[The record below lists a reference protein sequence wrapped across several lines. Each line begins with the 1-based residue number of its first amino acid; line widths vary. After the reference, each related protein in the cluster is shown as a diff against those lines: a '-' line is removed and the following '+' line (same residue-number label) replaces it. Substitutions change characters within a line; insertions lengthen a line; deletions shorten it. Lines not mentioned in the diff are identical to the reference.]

1 MEQKQKTLKDLNLL
15 DRFLFSQ
22 AADDPDTM
30 RDMLEIILGREVV
43 LKLLPQTEKEQRTHP
58 LNRYVRL
65 DVWAMDEEERIYNT
79 EVQREDTGNLPKRS
93 RFYQALIDSNLL
105 KPGEVGFQ
113 RLNPVYII
121 LICPFDLFGYGLYRY
136 TFQMQCKEVPELTLQ
151 DDAVRIFLNTRGQ
164 HAEGVPQELIE
175 LLRYMEHTTEEVS
188 ASCTSERIHNIQ
200 KRIHTIKSSEK
211 IGVKYMQAWEEKILE
226 QEKAREEGRKEG
238 LAAGL
243 SQGHASGLREGLTQ
257 GGIQKLQELVE
268 KKIQKGYAAEEIA
281 EMLEEDIETIQKL
294 IEEL

>member
-136 TFQMQCKEVPELTLQ
+136 TFQMQCKEVPGLSLQ
-151 DDAVRIFLNTRGQ
+151 DGAVRIFLNTHGQ
-164 HAEGVPQELIE
+164 HTEGVPQELIE

-200 KRIHTIKSSEK
+200 KRIHAIKSSEK

-226 QEKAREEGRKEG
+226 QEKAREEG
-238 LAAGL
+238 
-243 SQGHASGLREGLTQ
+243 HASGLREGL
-257 GGIQKLQELVE
+257 IQKLKELVE
-268 KKIQKGYAAEEIA
+268 KKVQKGYSAEEIA
-281 EMLEEDIETIQKL
+281 EMLEEDIETIQK
-294 IEEL
+294 IIAEL

>member
-79 EVQREDTGNLPKRS
+79 EVQKEDTGNLPKRS

-136 TFQMQCKEVPELTLQ
+136 TFQMQCKEVPGLSLQ
-151 DDAVRIFLNTRGQ
+151 DGAVRIFLNTHGQ
-164 HAEGVPQELIE
+164 HTEGVPQELIE

-200 KRIHTIKSSEK
+200 KRIHAIKSSEK

-238 LAAGL
+238 R
-243 SQGHASGLREGLTQ
+243 QEGHASGLKEGLTQ
-257 GGIQKLQELVE
+257 GGMRKLQELVE
-268 KKIQKGYAAEEIA
+268 KKIQKGYGAEEIA

-294 IEEL
+294 IEEI